1 MNEVKAMMKRIYRAL
16 LFLSCILLLSA
27 ACGCSHETPR
37 QENGGSKAPTTQS
50 VVTDP
55 HDETSGAATDSLPE
69 SETAI
74 QESQTEDNGSEGTDT
89 DQSASADSGESSDR
103 DTDSPKDPN
112 QGEWD
117 PQP

>member
-1 MNEVKAMMKRIYRAL
+1 MIKRIYRAL

-89 DQSASADSGESSDR
+89 DQSASADSGENSDR